1 MEDLRTRRPQPTILT
16 HASAWP
22 NVARAQEEEG
32 FLATAA
38 FRASA
43 PRCLARG
50 RTWRARCQSVSVS
63 GPGSWTCPGYRR
75 RGSVRAEATIFAI
88 HPGRDTGGHRGRL
101 PRAAGSRRGDRG
113 ERMAG
118 HRRPGERRLAG
129 SGVHSWAM
137 DRVGQRPLSKA
148 SSTWNATA
156 HAPPQASTP
165 GSPSG
170 CSPWPPR
177 SGTTGPPAHRP
188 SGRQSPTTTEPIQNH
203 SIRRRRRLTVTERI
217 PSAGAFPLPGA
228 GS

>member
-22 NVARAQEEEG
+22 NVARAQEGEG

-137 DRVGQRPLSKA
+137 D
-148 SSTWNATA
+148 SSW
-156 HAPPQASTP
+156 S
-165 GSPSG
+165 
-170 CSPWPPR
+170 
-177 SGTTGPPAHRP
+177 
-188 SGRQSPTTTEPIQNH
+188 TTTLKGQ
-203 SIRRRRRLTVTERI
+203 LYLER
-217 PSAGAFPLPGA
+217 PGA
-228 GS
+228 RTTAGLYARITQRLLAMAAAIWNNWATGAPAKRSPIAYDN